1 MSKSHQATPP
11 NPSDEFVPKSFIIFC
26 LDEESNI
33 AFEASWG
40 ESIEDVKKFAILL
53 TKITNGEFNEM
64 VLQQLK
70 EQAKQ
75 IENGNKKF
83 LALQKIIKDSQMP
96 SELVIDPA
104 NVELN

>member
-1 MSKSHQATPP
+1 MSKSYQATPQ

-26 LDEESNI
+26 LDQENNI

-40 ESIEDVKKFAILL
+40 ESIDDVKKFAVLL
-53 TKITNGEFNEM
+53 SKVTSGDFNNMMLE
-64 VLQQLK
+64 QLK
-70 EQAKQ
+70 EQAKG

-83 LALQKIIKDSQMP
+83 LALQKIVKDSQMP

>member
-1 MSKSHQATPP
+1 M
-11 NPSDEFVPKSFIIFC
+11 I
-26 LDEESNI
+26 
-33 AFEASWG
+33 
-40 ESIEDVKKFAILL
+40 
-53 TKITNGEFNEM
+53 
-64 VLQQLK
+64 LQQLK
-70 EQAKQ
+70 EQAKE